1 MRWLRAALIGAA
13 AAILFGAPA
22 SAGSWDGT
30 YECVYNDRS
39 AGTNCGGWTGK
50 AKVRN
55 GRLSGTLHWQ
65 GNPVVS
71 GQLSGGRIDE
81 SGRMNGARFVTSR
94 PEVYNFSGTLGSAW
108 AGNHENRGWRFN
120 FTDRQSTAAAT
131 ATATAASGQWCYR
144 PAQNWMLEL
153 RGASC
158 APDAFQV
165 SAADFRSWRSNK
177 TAFLR
182 EFRGRSG
189 VRTATA
195 AATAASGQ
203 WCYRP
208 AGNAMFELRG
218 GSCAPDAPQVG
229 AAEFRSWRRGKDAFQ
244 LAWDRSIAGD
254 DAAAQF
260 RLGLRYEEG
269 AGVAEDRAAAR
280 DWYRRAASGGNQRAA
295 TALSRIREETRR
307 AEAERQGREDRR
319 RAAERG
325 RLAEEQRIAG
335 LTRGLVRTD
344 LVAAIVNDGV
354 NLRALPERG
363 AEAVKELRRGRQVH
377 VTGALPNGWLL
388 IAEEGE
394 PVGWIFKT
402 AVAAEALAAVAPGGG
417 APRPA
422 NQPAAVAVADPE
434 LEPLDAPF
442 RVRSAA
448 NVRAAPAVTAA
459 RVGGLSTGERVTA
472 LGKVRDGNWYLVER
486 DGERMGFV
494 FGPLLQRVGAAQENR
509 DAVAVIVGNKSYRG
523 DVPAVDYAYND
534 AEAMKRYVIDVL
546 GYRKGNIID
555 LRDATKGEIEIV
567 FGTERNHR
575 GQLFDFI
582 RAGES
587 DVTVFYSGHGVPGL
601 QDKRG
606 YLLPVD
612 GDPNRAEI
620 SGFSLDVLLG
630 NLAKLPARSIQV
642 FLDACFSGNSARGML
657 IQAASGIGI
666 SPALPDAA
674 ANFLMLTAA
683 SGDQVASWDRDAR
696 HGLFTKH
703 LLQALDG
710 AADGEEYGDGDG
722 TVTLNEVKT
731 FLDRE
736 MTFQARRRFGREQNA
751 TMIGSGDTVLTRL

>member
-1 MRWLRAALIGAA
+1 MYEVRRRCLPGERALSKAEFEAGITDGDARKEEVQHSAAEEATGKPPRIAALSGELIG
-13 AAILFGAPA
+13 
-22 SAGSWDGT
+22 
-30 YECVYNDRS
+30 
-39 AGTNCGGWTGK
+39 
-50 AKVRN
+50 
-55 GRLSGTLHWQ
+55 
-65 GNPVVS
+65 
-71 GQLSGGRIDE
+71 
-81 SGRMNGARFVTSR
+81 
-94 PEVYNFSGTLGSAW
+94 
-108 AGNHENRGWRFN
+108 
-120 FTDRQSTAAAT
+120 TD
-131 ATATAASGQWCYR
+131 
-144 PAQNWMLEL
+144 
-153 RGASC
+153 
-158 APDAFQV
+158 V
-165 SAADFRSWRSNK
+165 
-177 TAFLR
+177 
-182 EFRGRSG
+182 
-189 VRTATA
+189 
-195 AATAASGQ
+195 
-203 WCYRP
+203 
-208 AGNAMFELRG
+208 
-218 GSCAPDAPQVG
+218 
-229 AAEFRSWRRGKDAFQ
+229 
-244 LAWDRSIAGD
+244 
-254 DAAAQF
+254 
-260 RLGLRYEEG
+260 
-269 AGVAEDRAAAR
+269 VAE
-280 DWYRRAASGGNQRAA
+280 
-295 TALSRIREETRR
+295 IM
-307 AEAERQGREDRR
+307 
-319 RAAERG
+319 
-325 RLAEEQRIAG
+325 
-335 LTRGLVRTD
+335 
-344 LVAAIVNDGV
+344 NDGV
-354 NLRALPERG
+354 HLRALPERG

-422 NQPAAVAVADPE
+422 NQPAAVAVATR
-434 LEPLDAPF
+434 A
-442 RVRSAA
+442 
-448 NVRAAPAVTAA
+448 RAARRSLPGTLRRQRPCGAAVTAA

-587 DVTVFYSGHGVPGL
+587 DVTVFIRATACRVCRTSAATCCQSTAIPTGRRSRAFRSMCCLAISPSCRRVRSRYSST
-601 QDKRG
+601 
-606 YLLPVD
+606 PV
-612 GDPNRAEI
+612 
-620 SGFSLDVLLG
+620 S
-630 NLAKLPARSIQV
+630 
-642 FLDACFSGNSARGML
+642 SGNSARGML

-710 AADGEEYGDGDG
+710 AA
-722 TVTLNEVKT
+722 TAKNT
-731 FLDRE
+731 
-736 MTFQARRRFGREQNA
+736 A
-751 TMIGSGDTVLTRL
+751 TATAPLP

>member
-1 MRWLRAALIGAA
+1 MYEVRRRCLPGERALSKAEFEAGITDGDARKEEVQHSAAEEATGKPPRIAALSGELIG
-13 AAILFGAPA
+13 
-22 SAGSWDGT
+22 
-30 YECVYNDRS
+30 
-39 AGTNCGGWTGK
+39 
-50 AKVRN
+50 
-55 GRLSGTLHWQ
+55 
-65 GNPVVS
+65 
-71 GQLSGGRIDE
+71 
-81 SGRMNGARFVTSR
+81 
-94 PEVYNFSGTLGSAW
+94 
-108 AGNHENRGWRFN
+108 
-120 FTDRQSTAAAT
+120 TD
-131 ATATAASGQWCYR
+131 
-144 PAQNWMLEL
+144 
-153 RGASC
+153 
-158 APDAFQV
+158 V
-165 SAADFRSWRSNK
+165 
-177 TAFLR
+177 
-182 EFRGRSG
+182 
-189 VRTATA
+189 
-195 AATAASGQ
+195 
-203 WCYRP
+203 
-208 AGNAMFELRG
+208 
-218 GSCAPDAPQVG
+218 
-229 AAEFRSWRRGKDAFQ
+229 
-244 LAWDRSIAGD
+244 
-254 DAAAQF
+254 
-260 RLGLRYEEG
+260 
-269 AGVAEDRAAAR
+269 VAE
-280 DWYRRAASGGNQRAA
+280 
-295 TALSRIREETRR
+295 IM
-307 AEAERQGREDRR
+307 
-319 RAAERG
+319 
-325 RLAEEQRIAG
+325 
-335 LTRGLVRTD
+335 
-344 LVAAIVNDGV
+344 NDGV
-354 NLRALPERG
+354 HLRALPERG